1 MKLVAFAIIVSGAL
15 CNDDPNTLV
24 KEETSSLPDFK
35 YAFFAGIKYGVDLQD
50 IYSNETTLKEQC
62 IFFQRQR
69 PEKDTLKIQFWN
81 GEKEITSTARLAF
94 SSSSVST
101 ETSDQMY
108 ISEVADQGLVWLETQ
123 RDPYTLL
130 FADGKKCM
138 VVQLPRDLVPE
149 DTDRAQEQPDGPHD
163 AKYCVMLVAS
173 DTLQANEDIHTCIT
187 FLQANCAVRGHFSR
201 VKNDKCFSAFLP
213 HASQQ
218 NDKHCTCSCWE

>member
-1 MKLVAFAIIVSGAL
+1 MKLVAFAMIVSGAL

-35 YAFFAGIKYGVDLQD
+35 YAFFAGITYGVDLQD

-69 PEKDTLKIQFWN
+69 PERNMLHIQFWN

-94 SSSSVST
+94 SSST
-101 ETSDQMY
+101 TTNTKSDQMY
-108 ISEVADQGLVWLETQ
+108 ISKVADQELAWLQTKG
-123 RDPYTLL
+123 DPYTLL
-130 FADGKKCM
+130 FADGNKCM
-138 VVQLPRDLVPE
+138 VVQLPRDLVSE
-149 DTDRAQEQPDGPHD
+149 DTKRAQEKPGEPH
-163 AKYCVMLVAS
+163 AKYCVMLVAT
-173 DTLQANEDIHTCIT
+173 DTLQAKEDTQTCTT
-187 FLQANCAVRGHFSR
+187 FLEANCSIRGHFPR

-213 HASQQ
+213 EASQQ